1 MNYKK
6 VFLDSRIEERKIIE
20 ALKKGYITVDE
31 IGDNVFFIE
40 PVVKYL
46 SSKGEH
52 IPERFFE
59 NLSACKLV
67 ELYTETK
74 NPQLKDRIKKLS
86 TDETERL
93 LYSYNVHVLS
103 KVSEDDILE
112 SLAEKILQLSEFPVS
127 RLRKDC
133 PLLWE
138 KIKLKRREMRKL
150 APRVKKQS
158 TEPRYRHKL
167 EEAIMKNDPSLYDS
181 SHSKNY
187 HKRLSNEEF
196 KRLLPYWLKAD
207 PKLKIYLCE
216 TPQFNALPIKTQ
228 AEIINDC
235 SLFVDIIE
243 FKKICKDILQHLKVE
258 TVYNL
263 LVRDTEYVHKQI
275 ITPELTED
283 EVGTILAPLCVA
295 YPDKV
300 SLLMKKYRLIR
311 LMRKIFRNEPVEKTI
326 WVDKQKEFFILA
338 SLDTIFNL
346 YIKVEDVSLGERFD
360 MLYEVLQIANP
371 AIVKKVSEKLFSIAQ
386 YEHASFPA
394 LEYIR

>member
-1 MNYKK
+1 MNNYKK
-6 VFLDSRIEERKIIE
+6 VFLDSRIDERKIIK

-31 IGDNVFFIE
+31 IGDNVFFID
-40 PVVKYL
+40 PTIKYL

-52 IPERFFE
+52 IPERFLE
-59 NLSACKLV
+59 NLSPCRLL
-67 ELYTETK
+67 ELYFETK
-74 NPQLKDRIKKLS
+74 NSQLKDRIKKLS
-86 TDETERL
+86 TDEIEVL

-150 APRVKKQS
+150 FPRVKKQS

-167 EEAIMKNDPSLYDS
+167 EEALMKNDPSIYDS
-181 SHSKNY
+181 LRSKY
-187 HKRLSNEEF
+187 HKRLSDEEF
-196 KRLLPYWLKAD
+196 KKLLPYWLNAD
-207 PKLKIYLCE
+207 PRLKIYLCE
-216 TPQFNALPIKTQ
+216 TPQFESLPIETQ
-228 AEIINDC
+228 AKIINDC
-235 SLFVDIIE
+235 SIFVDIIE
-243 FKKICKDILQHLKVE
+243 FKKICKDVLQHLKVE

-263 LVRDTEYVHKQI
+263 LVRDSEYIHKQI

-283 EVGTILAPLCVA
+283 EVGMILAPLCVA

-300 SLLMKKYRLIR
+300 SLLMKRYRLVR

-326 WVDKQKEFFILA
+326 WVDEQQEFFILA
-338 SLDTIFNL
+338 SLDVIFNL
-346 YIKVEDVSLGERFD
+346 YIKIEDVSLGEKFD

-371 AIVKKVSEKLFSIAQ
+371 AIVKKVNEKLSLLAQ
-386 YEHASFPA
+386 YENASFPA
-394 LEYIR
+394 LDYIK